1 MTTEANDWSVPESD
15 VMARLR
21 GALEDGTEAVLAT
34 IVRVEGS
41 AYRRPG
47 AKMLLTPEGG
57 VGSITA
63 GCLEDEVRRLAQQV
77 LEEGRPR
84 IETYDLME
92 DDDDVWGLGVGC
104 NGVITV
110 LLEPVDASLRPAV
123 AAYDDGR
130 PVGVVTALEGDLPTG
145 ARAYYWPGEGID
157 DDGSLPSWLVEALG
171 DAPGDLVE
179 QGGSDT
185 VEVRTDRGEATVFVD
200 GLTPPPELVVLGTGH
215 DVGPVTELAKANDFR
230 VTVVG
235 FRGANADSSRFPR
248 ADRVISGS
256 PAQVAEAYEF
266 DSRTYAVVMSHNFV
280 DDRLAL
286 EALLDTEVPYVGLM
300 GPRKRFEEMLEAFEE
315 EGTTLTGSDLERIYT
330 PAGLDLG
337 GGTPYNIA
345 HSIVAEAMAVH
356 HGREPKHLSDREGP
370 IHERIEVEP
379 EA

>member
-1 MTTEANDWSVPESD
+1 MTTEGNDWSVPESD

-47 AKMLLTPEGG
+47 AKMLLTPDGG

-84 IETYDLME
+84 VETYDLME

-110 LLEPVDASLRPAV
+110 LLEPIDASLRPAV
-123 AAYDDGR
+123 AAYDDGQ
-130 PVGVVTALEGDLPTG
+130 PVGVVTVLDGDVPAG

-157 DDGSLPSWLVEALG
+157 DDGSLPSWLVAALG
-171 DAPGDLVE
+171 DAPADLVE
-179 QGGSDT
+179 RGGSDT
-185 VEVRTDRGEATVFVD
+185 VAVETDSGEATVFVD

-235 FRGANADSSRFPR
+235 FRGASADGSRFPR
-248 ADRVISGS
+248 ADRVTSSS
-256 PAQVAEAYEF
+256 PAQVAEAHEF
-266 DSRTYAVVMSHNFV
+266 DDRTYAVVMSHNFV

-300 GPRKRFEEMLEAFEE
+300 GPRERFEEMLEAFED
-315 EGTTLTGSDLERIYT
+315 EGTTLPAADLERVYT
-330 PAGLDLG
+330 PTGLDLG

-345 HSIVAEAMAVH
+345 HSIVAEALAVH
-356 HGREPKHLSDREGP
+356 HGRDPKHLSDREGP
-370 IHERIEVEP
+370 IHERVEIEP
-379 EA
+379 EP